1 MGRTALNKI
10 VTLPGFPDISEH
22 PLIKRFIKG
31 VFNTKPAKPRYT
43 YTWDINKVLSYI
55 ANLGCNE
62 TLSDKILSQKLVIL
76 LLLVNGLRINTI
88 MSLSI
93 QHMEADE
100 NSYTFIPIEL
110 QKHSRP
116 SRRDIPIR
124 FVAYKINVNLCPV
137 STLKEYL
144 KRRERTST
152 INITQKIFVRHRKPI
167 REAHK
172 ETLSRWVKEVMKN
185 AGIDVNIFKPHSCRS
200 ASSSAAKEAGVP
212 IEETLKQRHGQIV
225 ELFKYIITGTQKTL
239 ICNTQREFYQNNF

>member
-1 MGRTALNKI
+1 M
-10 VTLPGFPDISEH
+10 LPGFPDISEH

-31 VFNTKPAKPRYT
+31 VFNTKPPKPRYT

-116 SRRDIPIR
+116 SHQDIPIR
-124 FVAYKINVNLCPV
+124 FVAYKINVNLSPV
-137 STLKEYL
+137 TTLKEYL
-144 KRRERTST
+144 KQRERTST
-152 INITQKIFVRHRKPI
+152 INITQKIFVTHHKPI
-167 REAHK
+167 WEAHK
-172 ETLSRWVKEVMKN
+172 ETLSRWFKEVMKN
-185 AGIDVNIFKPHSCRS
+185 AGINVNIFKPHSCQS
-200 ASSSAAKEAGVP
+200 ASSSAAK
-212 IEETLKQRHGQIV
+212 KQVYQQKKYSNRENGQIV
-225 ELFKYIITGTQKTL
+225 ELFKNIITGTQKTL
-239 ICNTQREFYQNNF
+239 ICNIQREFYQNNL